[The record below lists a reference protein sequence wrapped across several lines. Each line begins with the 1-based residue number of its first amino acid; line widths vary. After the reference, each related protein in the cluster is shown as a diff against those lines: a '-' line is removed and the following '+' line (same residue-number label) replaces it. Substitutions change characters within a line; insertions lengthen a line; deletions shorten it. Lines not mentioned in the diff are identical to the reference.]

1 MLKRTEELKEAF
13 CLYEVRNSKIPVLSS
28 LSLNWAIL
36 SGCVKSLTSYKE
48 ITKKLSEST
57 STIGVIIPLIASLKM
72 ANENTLSSELSEN
85 QKA

>member
-1 MLKRTEELKEAF
+1 MLKRTEELKEAL

-36 SGCVKSLTSYKE
+36 SGCVKSLTSHEE

-72 ANENTLSSELSEN
+72 THENTLSSELSEN
-85 QKA
+85 PKA